1 MTSIS
6 SGITTALGISS
17 GVDSAALVSQL
28 VAATRD
34 PKEAVITSRQTTNNT
49 RISAL
54 ASARS
59 SLDTFSEALT
69 SLLSGTG
76 FSGTPASNDPT
87 IVAVSTL
94 PGGTPTG
101 LPAQVEV
108 QQLASAQTLKSTALA
123 SSATAV
129 GLGTLTLTAGGTS
142 YPVEITAANNTL
154 DGLAAAINGKNAGV
168 TATVVTDVN
177 GSRLVMKGA
186 SGAANGFTLTRGG
199 SDTADTDLQR
209 FTFDGTSGGMTRTSV
224 AANSKIV
231 VDGVDME
238 FASNTVDTAIPYV
251 RLDLNKVAMGTDV
264 TIASSEPTTTMRDLV
279 TEFVSAYNTLR
290 TALNNATA
298 AGTDAASAGAL
309 AGDSGVRE
317 MMRQLSKISST
328 QLVGSGTYKTLVD
341 IGVKTNRDGTLA
353 VDTTRL
359 DAAIAADPAAVTQ
372 LLNPSSKSDTNLGI
386 DGVVKK
392 IRDTLEA
399 DDGPLA
405 SSKAKFEKLQTSLA
419 DQLEKLDTDMENYE
433 ARLSTVYAAMDK
445 QLAALKATQSYMD
458 QQIAAWNNSGN

>member
-6 SGITTALGISS
+6 SSISTALGISS
-17 GVDSAALVSQL
+17 GVDSASLVSQL

-34 PKEAVITSRQTTNNT
+34 PKETVITTRQTTNNT

-54 ASARS
+54 ASAKS

-87 IVAVSTL
+87 IIAATSL
-94 PGGTPTG
+94 PGGVPAG

-108 QQLASAQTLKSTALA
+108 QQLASAQTLKSVSLA
-123 SSATAV
+123 SSTTAV
-129 GLGTLTLTAGGTS
+129 GLGTLTLTAGGTD
-142 YPVEITAANNTL
+142 YPIEITSANNTL
-154 DGLAAAINGKNAGV
+154 DGLAAAINAADAGV
-168 TATVVTDVN
+168 TATVVTDAN
-177 GSRLVMKGA
+177 GARLVMKGA
-186 SGAANGFTLTRGG
+186 TGAASGFTLTKGG
-199 SDTADTDLQR
+199 SDTADADLER
-209 FTFDGTSGGMTRTSV
+209 FTFDGTTGGMTKTST
-224 AANSKIV
+224 AANAKIV

-238 FASNTVDTAIPYV
+238 FASNTIDTAIPYV
-251 RLDLNKVAMGTDV
+251 RLDLNKVAVGTDV
-264 TIASSEPTTTMRDLV
+264 TITSSEPTTTMRDLV
-279 TEFVSAYNTLR
+279 TEFVDAYNTLR
-290 TALNNATA
+290 KALNEATA
-298 AGTDAASAGAL
+298 AGTDASSAGAL

-328 QLVGSGTYKTLVD
+328 ELVGSGTYKTLVD

-372 LLNPSSKSDTNLGI
+372 MLNPSSTSATDLGL
-386 DGVVKK
+386 DGIVEN
-392 IRDTLEA
+392 IRDSLEA

-405 SSKAKFEKLQTSLA
+405 SSKAKFEKLQASLA

-433 ARLSTVYAAMDK
+433 ARLTKTYAAMDK
-445 QLAALKATQSYMD
+445 QLAALKATQSYMT
-458 QQIAAWNNSGN
+458 QQIAAWNNSGD